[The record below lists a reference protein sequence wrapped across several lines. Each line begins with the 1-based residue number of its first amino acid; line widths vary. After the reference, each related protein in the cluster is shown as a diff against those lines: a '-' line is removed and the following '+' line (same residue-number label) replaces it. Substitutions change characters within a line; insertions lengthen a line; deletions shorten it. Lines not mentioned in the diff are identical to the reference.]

1 MLKKLA
7 ILVAM
12 TFINTLYSQ
21 DFSLDWTGYFSYNEI
36 TALSRGDDK
45 VFAAAQNAV
54 FSYDL
59 LTNEIETCST
69 IQGLTGED
77 ISALYYSESSG
88 ILFIGYD
95 SGAIDI
101 VREDEQVLTV
111 VDIKNKTSI
120 PPTEKQ
126 INSFDEYN
134 GLLYISTGFGIS
146 LYDLERLE
154 FEDSYFIGNNGGQL
168 NVTQTAILGN
178 YIYASTDAGMRRAL
192 VANDN
197 LIDYKNWTT
206 IANGSWRGVAVVGST
221 MYAINT
227 DRSLQRFNGLT
238 SFNTVGTFASVPLHL
253 SAATDFLT
261 LTLADQVFVY
271 NESGNV
277 IANAGVSVDFPGAF
291 STAITSEGNLF
302 TGTVG
307 SGLLISDVTTAT
319 DLIQVLPDGPSRND
333 PFSIEAVPDQLWV
346 VYGDYS
352 ASFNPYPLKNRGL
365 SHLRKETG
373 WVNIPFEEIFGA
385 TNLVNITISPDNAE
399 QAFISSYH
407 SGLLEINED
416 VPVKLFDESNSGLAD
431 IPVNPQDVRINGAA
445 FDNSGKLWMT
455 TSLVEN
461 ALAVKTGEQIE
472 SISIEPAITN
482 YEGVD
487 AYTQLVI
494 GGQGNVY
501 FGTNNNGLVGYR
513 SATGEFAVLTSE
525 GSNLPT
531 DDVRSLAIDNNGTL
545 WIGTTGG
552 LRVLNGPA
560 RMFEDAD
567 VTTNPIVILENDIP
581 VELLN
586 DQVILSIEVDGSNNK
601 WISTVS
607 SGAFYFSSDG
617 QETLQQFNTS
627 NSPLPSNN
635 IQDIT
640 IDSASGKVYFAT
652 PRGLVAFDGS
662 AVAPAEDL
670 TAVRAFPNP
679 VRPKY
684 DGMVTI
690 DGLTERANVKITDIT
705 GNLVY
710 EQISEGGSIQWDTTA
725 FGRHK
730 VASGVYMIL
739 VTGEDAVETKVAK
752 LMIIR

>member
-36 TALSRGDDK
+36 TALSRGDNK

-54 FSYDL
+54 FAYDL
-59 LTNEIETCST
+59 LTNEIATYST

-154 FEDSYFIGNNGGQL
+154 FQDSYFIGNNGGQL
-168 NVTQTAILGN
+168 NVTQTAILGD

-206 IANGSWRGVAVVGST
+206 IASGSWQGVAVVGST
-221 MYAINT
+221 LYAVNN
-227 DRSLQRFNGLT
+227 DRSLQRFNGS
-238 SFNTVGTFASVPLHL
+238 SFNSISTYSLVPVHL
-253 SAATDFLT
+253 SGANDFLT
-261 LTLADQVFVY
+261 VTLPDQIFVY

-277 IANAGVSVDFPGAF
+277 VANAGISADYSGVFR
-291 STAITSEGNLF
+291 TAITSEGNLF
-302 TGTVG
+302 SGTVG
-307 SGLLISDVTTAT
+307 SGLLISAITNAT
-319 DLIQVLPDGPSRND
+319 DVIQVLPDGPSRND
-333 PFSIEAVPDQLWV
+333 PFSIEAVPDELWV

-365 SHLRKETG
+365 SHFRKETG

-385 TNLVNITISPDNAE
+385 TNLVNITISPNNAE

-416 VPVKLFDESNSGLAD
+416 VPVKLFDESNSDLAD
-431 IPVNPQDVRINGAA
+431 IPVNPQDVRINGAD

-472 SISIEPAITN
+472 SISIEPAITD
-482 YEGVD
+482 YEAVD
-487 AYTQLVI
+487 AYTQLVV
-494 GGQGNVY
+494 GRQGNVY
-501 FGTNNNGLVGYR
+501 FGSNNRGLVGYKP
-513 SATGEFAVLTSE
+513 ATGDFALLNTE
-525 GSNLPT
+525 NAGLPT
-531 DDVRSLAIDNNGTL
+531 DDVRSLAIDKNGTL

-560 RMFEDAD
+560 RMFEDTD

-601 WISTVS
+601 WIGTVS
-607 SGAFYFSSDG
+607 SGAFYFTSDG

-662 AVAPAEDL
+662 AVAPTEDL

-710 EQISEGGSIQWDTTA
+710 EQVSEGGSIQWDTTA